1 MSVKRVQS
9 PVLESPVA
17 CIGSPA
23 HHPNSERVPMPS
35 LDPTTPGPV
44 DVIAPLEITSGK
56 PLKEVPS
63 AVSVYAMDEPSFS
76 GGVISPGSRHRTVGF
91 EEASSQDVY
100 PPTDTSAPG
109 VAHSRGTH
117 PTEGDSD
124 VAITQ
129 QTQKGDD
136 ALQQGKE
143 AQNIAV
149 HVNASAMT
157 AGVLGTHVL
166 ERQYHVEV
174 RSSKQL
180 RQMRVSSQIST
191 KSSTPAI
198 SMITTF
204 SIMAVTIKYIALE

>member
-44 DVIAPLEITSGK
+44 DVIVPLGITSGK

-76 GGVISPGSRHRTVGF
+76 GGVISPGSRQRTVGF

-109 VAHSRGTH
+109 VAHSQGTH
-117 PTEGDSD
+117 PTEGDND

-129 QTQKGDD
+129 KTQKGDD

-143 AQNIAV
+143 NIAV

-166 ERQYHVEV
+166 ERQYHVQV
-174 RSSKQL
+174 RSWKQL
-180 RQMRVSSQIST
+180 RLMRVPSQIRT
-191 KSSTPAI
+191 KSATPAI
-198 SMITTF
+198 SMITIF